1 MTVLTRVVPRTS
13 ISHGVHWAWSYMA
26 LPRSLEMTNSCR
38 ARPPAARCSSRFPV
52 RRALSGHYRTM
63 PYAIAALST
72 PGRFSFDHAGSS
84 CLCEPRQ
91 CPELLMRVQ
100 PMTGVRVVPLVA
112 SAPHRTDPALIYT
125 ACVFFS
131 IYVFLCGGETYSYAG
146 AVRPGVSDICG
157 AVLGVVL

>member
-13 ISHGVHWAWSYMA
+13 ISHGGHWAWSYMA

-112 SAPHRTDPALIYT
+112 SAPHRTDPALI
-125 ACVFFS
+125 AFS
-131 IYVFLCGGETYSYAG
+131 FLYMCFSVEARHIRMQAPCDQGCRIYAAQCLVSYC
-146 AVRPGVSDICG
+146 RK
-157 AVLGVVL
+157 